1 MNERGFFTI
10 VGLCLLLA
18 VAISIRGV
26 QEFEGNYS
34 VGAINSLA
42 EFELQNAADTAL
54 VEMIKTG
61 KYNNSIAS
69 ERFGTIKVQ
78 VSSVTNKNIR
88 RFRREYKPG
97 DTIKDTPLNEDNSTD
112 AGSDENISDETPE
125 WLKLKATSWTSVASC
140 ENPIFGG
147 KIYRKSMAYVLKDGT
162 VYFLT
167 NL

>member
-18 VAISIRGV
+18 VALSIRGV

-34 VGAINSLA
+34 IGTTNSLA
-42 EFELQNAADTAL
+42 EFELQNFADSGIYERITGTKYFHSDKL
-54 VEMIKTG
+54 GEVTVEVRRYSG
-61 KYNNSIAS
+61 ADY
-69 ERFGTIKVQ
+69 
-78 VSSVTNKNIR
+78 IR
-88 RFRREYKPG
+88 RYEGRYEYVNFSLRRKDYPVKNGNG
-97 DTIKDTPLNEDNSTD
+97 DDFAEPATIL
-112 AGSDENISDETPE
+112 
-125 WLKLKATSWTSVASC
+125 LSVASC
-140 ENPIFGG
+140 ASPNVDG